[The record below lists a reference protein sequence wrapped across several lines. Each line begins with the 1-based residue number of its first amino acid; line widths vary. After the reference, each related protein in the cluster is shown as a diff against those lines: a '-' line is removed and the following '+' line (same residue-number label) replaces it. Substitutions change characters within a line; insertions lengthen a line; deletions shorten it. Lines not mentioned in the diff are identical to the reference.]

1 MTPSILALCL
11 ASQFCLVTGQLL
23 TKHAMN
29 ATNLS
34 PIPWPRVLMR
44 LTLGII
50 VLTGWFFIWA
60 GLLQKKDLS
69 FVFPFEGISP
79 VFIVLGA
86 SIFLKEKPTFK
97 SWIGIA
103 LISLGI
109 ALVASS

>member
-1 MTPSILALCL
+1 MTISILLLCL

-34 PIPWPRVLMR
+34 PTPWPRVIRR
-44 LTLGII
+44 LSLGII

-69 FVFPFEGISP
+69 YIFPFEGISP
-79 VFIVLGA
+79 VLIVLGA
-86 SIFLKEKPTFK
+86 SAFLKEKPTAK
-97 SWIGIA
+97 SWIGIG
-103 LISLGI
+103 LISLGV
-109 ALVASS
+109 ALVAAS

>member
-1 MTPSILALCL
+1 MSASILLLCL

-34 PIPWPRVLMR
+34 PKPWAQIVGR
-44 LTLGII
+44 LSLGIV

-69 FVFPFEGISP
+69 YVFPFEGLSP
-79 VFIVLGA
+79 VLIVLGA
-86 SIFLKEKPTFK
+86 SVFLREKPMWK
-97 SWIGIA
+97 AWLGVA

-109 ALVASS
+109 AVVAAS

>member
-1 MTPSILALCL
+1 MTASILFLCL

-34 PIPWPRVLMR
+34 PTPWPRVIGR
-44 LTLGII
+44 LSLGIA

-69 FVFPFEGISP
+69 YIFPFEGISP
-79 VFIVLGA
+79 VLIVLGA
-86 SIFLKEKPTFK
+86 SAFLKEKPTAK
-97 SWIGIA
+97 SWIGIG

-109 ALVASS
+109 ALVAAS

>member
-1 MTPSILALCL
+1 MTASILLLCL

-34 PIPWPRVLMR
+34 PTPWSRVIGR
-44 LTLGII
+44 LSLGIV

-69 FVFPFEGISP
+69 YIFPFEGISP
-79 VFIVLGA
+79 VLIVLGA
-86 SIFLKEKPTFK
+86 SAFLKEKPTVK
-97 SWIGIA
+97 SWIGIG

-109 ALVASS
+109 ALVAAS

>member
-1 MTPSILALCL
+1 MTTSILLLCL

-34 PIPWPRVLMR
+34 PTPWPRVIGR
-44 LTLGII
+44 LSLGIV

-69 FVFPFEGISP
+69 YIFPFEGISP
-79 VFIVLGA
+79 VLIVLGA
-86 SIFLKEKPTFK
+86 SAFLKEKPTAK
-97 SWIGIA
+97 SWIGIG
-103 LISLGI
+103 LISMGI
-109 ALVASS
+109 ALVAAS